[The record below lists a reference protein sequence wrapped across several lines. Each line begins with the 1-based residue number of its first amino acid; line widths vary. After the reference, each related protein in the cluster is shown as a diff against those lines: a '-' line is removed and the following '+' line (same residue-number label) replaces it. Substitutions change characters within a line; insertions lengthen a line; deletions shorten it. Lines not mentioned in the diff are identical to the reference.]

1 MMMKESKW
9 LDQDDS
15 LNRLSEHQS
24 RRETTYL
31 GYRKVS
37 MDEKGRYVW
46 RHFNKVARRYDLM
59 NTLLSFGIHHLW
71 KHAAV
76 KMLELNPGDR
86 VLDVCG
92 GTGDLALL
100 AGRVVGPGGQVV
112 VYDINRSMIDV
123 GRHKVSVGESGKHIK
138 FVEGDAEHIS
148 FADKSFEAA
157 MVGFGIRNVP
167 RMDQGFREMYRILK
181 PGGKIMCLEFSRP
194 TAPLFRQ
201 LYDIYSFHVMPLLGG
216 IIVGSRKAYM
226 HLVESIRTFVL
237 PGELTA
243 MIEQVGFSQVTT
255 RNLTNGIAVIHMAV
269 KDD

>member
-1 MMMKESKW
+1 MIKKSNWSDAETRHAQLDKQVLTSKTAYYGFK
-9 LDQDDS
+9 Q
-15 LNRLSEHQS
+15 
-24 RRETTYL
+24 
-31 GYRKVS
+31 VS
-37 MDEKGRYVW
+37 SDEKSKRVV
-46 RHFNKVARRYDLM
+46 RHFNRIADKYDLM
-59 NTLLSFGIHHLW
+59 NTILSFGIHHQW
-71 KHAAV
+71 KRTAIN
-76 KMLELNPGDR
+76 LLNLGDGDR

-100 AGRVVGPGGQVV
+100 AGRVVGPGGQVI

-123 GRHKVSVGESGKHIK
+123 GRHKVSDGASGKHIR
-138 FVEGDAEHIS
+138 FVIGDAEHVA

-167 RMDQGFREMYRILK
+167 RMDQGFKEMYRILK
-181 PGGKIMCLEFSRP
+181 PGGKIMCLEFSKP

-216 IIVGSRKAYM
+216 VIVGSRKAYM

-269 KDD
+269 KD

>member
-1 MMMKESKW
+1 MIMKKSKW
-9 LDQDDS
+9 LDKHES
-15 LNRLSEHQS
+15 LNQLRAHQS
-24 RRETTYL
+24 RREMAYL

-37 MDEKGRYVW
+37 MDEKARYVL
-46 RHFNKVARRYDLM
+46 RHFNAVARRYDLM

-71 KHAAV
+71 KRTAV

-100 AGRVVGPGGQVV
+100 AGRVVGPGGQVI
-112 VYDINRSMIDV
+112 VYDISRGMIDA
-123 GRHKVSVGESGKHIK
+123 GRHKIGGGASGKHIR
-138 FVEGDAEHIS
+138 FVQGDAEHIS
-148 FADKSFEAA
+148 FADKYFEAA

-167 RMDQGFREMYRILK
+167 RMDQGFKEMYRVLK
-181 PGGKIMCLEFSRP
+181 PGGKIMCLEFSKP

-201 LYDIYSFHVMPLLGG
+201 LYDIYSFHVMPLFGG
-216 IIVGSRKAYM
+216 IIAGSRKAYM
-226 HLVESIRTFVL
+226 HLTESIRTFVL

-255 RNLTNGIAVIHMAV
+255 RNLNNSIAVIHMAV
-269 KDD
+269 KK